1 MTQRDGRDRPREKE
15 PKKEM
20 GGGGKRDEGSERWNK
35 RTKDG
40 ERWSRQAERKK
51 ELTKKKEGG
60 GGERGR
66 DDDKWTTKRYIR
78 TAEEE

>member
-35 RTKDG
+35 RTKMERDG
-40 ERWSRQAERKK
+40 VDRQKEKK
-51 ELTKKKEGG
+51 S
-60 GGERGR
+60 
-66 DDDKWTTKRYIR
+66 
-78 TAEEE
+78 